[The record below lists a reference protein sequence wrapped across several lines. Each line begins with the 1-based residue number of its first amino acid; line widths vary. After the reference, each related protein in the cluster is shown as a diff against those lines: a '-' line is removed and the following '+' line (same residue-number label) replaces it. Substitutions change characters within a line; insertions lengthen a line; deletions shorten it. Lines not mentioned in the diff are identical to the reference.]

1 MDLPTAQQ
9 LMLVYE
15 RIGKDINEADTIIR
29 TLSETERSQHLHAL
43 AGMVSYI
50 WFNLQ
55 APIVREHR
63 ELDPD
68 KEYSQKK

>member
-1 MDLPTAQQ
+1 MDLPTARQ

-29 TLSETERSQHLHAL
+29 TLPETERAVHLHAL
-43 AGMVSYI
+43 AGMVNYI

-68 KEYSQKK
+68 GEYFQKK